1 MINIRNETKI
11 GILAVIA
18 LALGIWGFQFL
29 KGINLLNRS
38 KTFYVKYDN
47 VDQLRPSSPVFI
59 SGLEV
64 GTVKEL
70 YVDPSDDKSIIAVL
84 NIEKPVDIHRDTRAV
99 IIGMSVMGGKAIEL
113 QIPAP
118 CAGKECAVSGDYLQ
132 GEAKSFLES
141 IVGKPEQ
148 LDAYTARLRLG
159 LTSLYDSIANPD
171 NPQGFGHTLVAL
183 DQSLNNIA
191 ELTRKLNRFL
201 DVSTTSFAATAD
213 NAAEITRTLRDNK
226 SNINSLMSNLASV
239 SDQLQKARLDQT
251 ADKAGNALDSL
262 TVSLSS
268 LRTAL
273 STTQHTLGQVDTLAT
288 RLVSG
293 EGTAGKMLS
302 DEELYTNLVRTS
314 RHLHLLMQD
323 LRLNPKRY
331 NTVKVKVFGKNKTPG
346 YELPWDDPAYM
357 EAIDSLEKA
366 YSRKTTAPEGQ

>member
-84 NIEKPVDIHRDTRAV
+84 NIEKPVDVHRDTRAV
-99 IIGMSVMGGKAIEL
+99 IIGMSVMGGKAIDL

-118 CAGKECAVSGDYLQ
+118 CTGKECASSGDYLK

-171 NPQGFGHTLVAL
+171 NPQGFGNTLVAL

-201 DVSTTSFAATAD
+201 DVSTASFAATAD

-226 SNINSLMSNLASV
+226 SNINSLMNNLAAV

-251 ADKAGNALDSL
+251 AGKAGDALDSL
-262 TVSLSS
+262 TLSLSS
-268 LRTAL
+268 LRTVL

-293 EGTAGKMLS
+293 EGTAGMLLS

-331 NTVKVKVFGKNKTPG
+331 NTVKVKLFGKNKTPG
-346 YELPWDDPAYM
+346 YELPWDDPAYQ
-357 EAIDSLEKA
+357 EVIDSLEDA
-366 YSRKTTAPEGQ
+366 YSRKTAVPVRQ